1 MEADDGKCIATVH
14 FNCLDVIANQ
24 ETIVELVGFVKRL
37 FPDTHGP
44 SASSHLGTSIDN
56 LTSTSMAKVDLTF
69 DFQRLNVLLLRGIV
83 KDNVPQARKI
93 ATATLTEAKIQATV
107 GEVLVVKGSLGGLQV
122 RK

>member
-1 MEADDGKCIATVH
+1 VH

-37 FPDTHGP
+37 FPDSHG
-44 SASSHLGTSIDN
+44 SHTASSHLGTSIDN
-56 LTSTSMAKVDLTF
+56 LTSTAMAKVDLTF

-107 GEVLVVKGSLGGLQV
+107 GEVMVVKGSLGGLQV
-122 RK
+122 R

>member
-1 MEADDGKCIATVH
+1 
-14 FNCLDVIANQ
+14 VIANQ

-37 FPDTHGP
+37 YPDTHGP
-44 SASSHLGTSIDN
+44 SASSTFSTSIDN
-56 LTSTSMAKVDLTF
+56 LTSNSMAKVDLTF

-107 GEVLVVKGSLGGLQV
+107 GSQLVVKGSLGGLQV
-122 RK
+122 RIFLTAHLQI